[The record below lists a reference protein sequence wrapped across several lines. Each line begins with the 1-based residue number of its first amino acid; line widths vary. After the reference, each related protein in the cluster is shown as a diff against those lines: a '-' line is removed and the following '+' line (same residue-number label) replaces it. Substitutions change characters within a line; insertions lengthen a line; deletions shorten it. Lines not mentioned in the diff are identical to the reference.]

1 MSSRN
6 PLPGLVSMARTPDTP
21 HIHAATV
28 RADGGAVRD
37 GFMTRWYL
45 AALMIKTM
53 TLGDARPTI
62 STSVYQTVIVC
73 VAVVYAAACAILNAP
88 PAFVPIGIVVILFP
102 AFLIHWDRWRKR
114 GSKFGGALLIYPAAF
129 ILCFTLGSLKL
140 GERGALGVDPD
151 DTQWWLYGVG
161 LVAFMLGACITSG
174 KSPRFGPAKLEPA
187 PAATGRFMALA
198 GLGLAA
204 VNYATGGIPVLSAN
218 VNALRFRENSAIL
231 GPATG
236 FIVGMEMFALVVLLL
251 ERWSRG
257 RRGERQSGFDA
268 LLILALLASLFA
280 SGSRTFLVLPLIAYA
295 LARLEAHVVKALT
308 VLLVVVVGFSAL
320 TGYNYV
326 RQQQS
331 GTAEAL
337 DAALVENGLA
347 DYPLASGI
355 LSLQIGPRVFQVSRD
370 KIPDSLD
377 FQHGQFFLADA
388 SVILRTGQK
397 PSDFF
402 TTTYVTNRSYAQV
415 GGSPPTV
422 LGGLYI
428 DGGVPLLIVGMMFL
442 GFATRRFRDMYLISP
457 NLYTAAA
464 YGFWGAWMLH
474 SIYNYVSLKPMVL
487 TFLALCLFGSTRTKA
502 KAREEER
509 AAAMEQRPSRY
520 LIPR

>member
-1 MSSRN
+1 M
-6 PLPGLVSMARTPDTP
+6 P
-21 HIHAATV
+21 AT
-28 RADGGAVRD
+28 AHSQPAAVRD
-37 GFMTRWYL
+37 MTGASVRDWLMPRWYL
-45 AALMIKTM
+45 PASMIKSM
-53 TLGDARPTI
+53 TLGDARPGI
-62 STSVYQTVIVC
+62 STSVYQAVILC
-73 VAVVYAAACAILNAP
+73 VAIAYAAACAILNAP
-88 PAFVPIGIVVILFP
+88 PAFIPVGIVVILFP

-114 GSKFGGALLIYPAAF
+114 GSKFGGVLLLYPAAF

-151 DTQWWLYGVG
+151 DAQWWLYGVG
-161 LVAFMLGACITSG
+161 LAAFMLGACITSAR
-174 KSPRFGPAKLEPA
+174 SPRFGPVDLKPA
-187 PAATGRFMALA
+187 PAATGRFIALA

-204 VNYATGGIPVLSAN
+204 VNYATGGVPVLSEN

-251 ERWSRG
+251 DRWSRI
-257 RRGERQSGFDA
+257 RRGERKSGFDL
-268 LLILALLASLFA
+268 LLIVMLLASLFA

-295 LARLEAHVVKALT
+295 LARLEAHVLKAMT
-308 VLLVVVVGFSAL
+308 VLLIAVVGFSAL

-377 FQHGQFFLADA
+377 YQYGQFFLADA

-402 TTTYVTNRSYAQV
+402 TTTYVTNRNYAQV

-428 DGGVPLLIVGMMFL
+428 DGGVPLLIGGMVFL
-442 GFATRRFRDMYLISP
+442 GFATRRFRDMYLTSP

-487 TFLALCLFGSTRTKA
+487 TFLALCLFGSIRTKV
-502 KAREEER
+502 KARESVR
-509 AAAMEQRPSRY
+509 AAAIEAQRPATSY
-520 LIPR
+520 LIRR